1 MKSSKDAH
9 SYTYCCPIIMTL
21 RLSTSQQFWIWN
33 KEFNSGT
40 SVPAEQQQYVLNF
53 QKSAYF
59 LVNGF
64 FTRSGILLIPN
75 HFSSTFFQCTVF
87 SRDWLCFFTIELFL
101 AKILRG
107 PNFLI
112 GLMKKNSTLSL
123 NYLVSMCQSFILRYI
138 LV

>member
-33 KEFNSGT
+33 KEFNSAT
-40 SVPAEQQQYVLNF
+40 SVPAEQQQYVLKI
-53 QKSAYF
+53 QKSAY
-59 LVNGF
+59 LLMNGF
-64 FTRSGILLIPN
+64 FTSSAILPN